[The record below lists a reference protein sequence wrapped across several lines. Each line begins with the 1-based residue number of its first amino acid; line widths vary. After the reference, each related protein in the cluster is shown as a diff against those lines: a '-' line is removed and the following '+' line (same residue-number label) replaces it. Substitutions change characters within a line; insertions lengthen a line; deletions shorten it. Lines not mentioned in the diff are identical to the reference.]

1 MAPSDQNI
9 SPANEETPVPGTAA
23 EDGRRKFGAYAHTY
37 RPGVGEV
44 QAAFFHR
51 VATALSIERL
61 ESYGADAA
69 SPTIALARY
78 LLNLAL
84 CESLYSPLQLC
95 EVALRNTLHRHL
107 SARLSR
113 EDWYDAA
120 GFSLTDWGRLEV
132 SKAKEKIAAASH
144 PVTPG
149 RVVAELQ
156 FGFWTSLFEAH
167 YEGRSGFLPAGIRF
181 LFPRLPKSLHNRK
194 GLKRTLEEIRL
205 LRNRVFHHE
214 RIVHWTD
221 LEARHRAILDVIGW
235 ISPEL
240 LELAVALDRF
250 SAIRRDGLDPWIG
263 KIKAHWPHQEP
274 PPDDPVGQSPAR
286 P

>member
-1 MAPSDQNI
+1 MPSDESSAQ
-9 SPANEETPVPGTAA
+9 EETPVPGTAA
-23 EDGRRKFGAYAHTY
+23 QDGRRKLGAYIYKY
-37 RPGVGEV
+37 RPLPGEV
-44 QAAFFHR
+44 QAAFFQR
-51 VATALSIERL
+51 VASALSIERL
-61 ESYGADAA
+61 ESYGADNA

-84 CESLYSPLQLC
+84 SESLYSPLQLC

-107 SARLSR
+107 SVLIAR

-120 GFSLTDWGRLEV
+120 AFPLTQWGQTEV
-132 SKAKEKIAAASH
+132 TKAKDKILSAKHA
-144 PVTPG
+144 VTPG

-167 YEGRSGFLPAGIRF
+167 YEQRSGFLPVGIRY
-181 LFPRLPKSLHNRK
+181 LFPRLPKSQHNRK
-194 GLKRTLEEIRL
+194 ALKKTLEEIRL

-221 LEARHRAILDVIGW
+221 LDSRHQAILDMIGW

-240 LELAVALDRF
+240 LQMATALDRF
-250 SAIRRDGLDPWIG
+250 SGLRRDGLPPWIA
-263 KIKAHWPHQEP
+263 KIRQHWPHQ
-274 PPDDPVGQSPAR
+274 
-286 P
+286 

>member
-1 MAPSDQNI
+1 MPADEPS
-9 SPANEETPVPGTAA
+9 AKEETPVPGTVAQ
-23 EDGRRKFGAYAHTY
+23 DGRRKFGAYVREY
-37 RPGVGEV
+37 RPLPGEV
-44 QAAFFHR
+44 QAVFFQKIA
-51 VATALSIERL
+51 ATLSIERL
-61 ESYGADAA
+61 ESYGADDA
-69 SPTIALARY
+69 SPTVALARY

-95 EVALRNTLHRHL
+95 EVALRNSLHRHL
-107 SARLSR
+107 TVKIAR

-120 GFSLTDWGRLEV
+120 AFPLTDWGQNEV
-132 SKAKEKIAAASH
+132 AKAKGKIAEAKH
-144 PVTPG
+144 DVIPG

-167 YEGRSGFLPAGIRF
+167 YERRGGYLPVGIRY
-181 LFPRLPKSLHNRK
+181 LFPCLPKSQHSRK

-221 LEARHRAILDVIGW
+221 LDARHRAILDVIGW

-240 LELAVALDRF
+240 LQMAMALDRF
-250 SAIRRDGLDPWIG
+250 SAIRSAGLTPWIE
-263 KIKAHWPHQEP
+263 KIKQHWPHQ
-274 PPDDPVGQSPAR
+274 
-286 P
+286 